1 MHAVSVDAQAQQ
13 PTAQDTARSTAMKAG
28 NSINEDRAG
37 ISEVMAASGTG
48 CAQSFSTEINTFV
61 RNACEM
67 EGIHPLRRWTT
78 SSQKLTAVLTI
89 SLIWNQFAA
98 AAIKPRQHA
107 SA

>member
-1 MHAVSVDAQAQQ
+1 MAAPAQPQIAQAIV
-13 PTAQDTARSTAMKAG
+13 PSTLTKAG
-28 NSINEDRAG
+28 SSISGDRAD
-37 ISEVMAASGTG
+37 ISAAMAVSGTG

-78 SSQKLTAVLTI
+78 SSRKLTAVLTI

-107 SA
+107 NA

>member
-1 MHAVSVDAQAQQ
+1 
-13 PTAQDTARSTAMKAG
+13 MKAG
-28 NSINEDRAG
+28 SSISEDRAG

-48 CAQSFSTEINTFV
+48 CAQSFSKEINTYV
-61 RNACEM
+61 RNVCEM
-67 EGIHPLRRWTT
+67 EGIHPRRRWTT
-78 SSQKLTAVLTI
+78 LSRKLTAVLTI

>member
-1 MHAVSVDAQAQQ
+1 VAVLAQPLTAQAIV
-13 PTAQDTARSTAMKAG
+13 PNTLTKAG
-28 NSINEDRAG
+28 SSISEDRAD
-37 ISEVMAASGTG
+37 ISEVMAANGTG

-78 SSQKLTAVLTI
+78 SSRKLTAVLTI

-98 AAIKPRQHA
+98 AAITPRQHA
-107 SA
+107 NA

>member
-1 MHAVSVDAQAQQ
+1 MAAPGLQ
-13 PTAQDTARSTAMKAG
+13 PTALDIANITAMKAG
-28 NSINEDRAG
+28 SSISEGRAG
-37 ISEVMAASGTG
+37 ISEVMAVSGTG
-48 CAQSFSTEINTFV
+48 CAKSFSTEINTFV

-78 SSQKLTAVLTI
+78 SSRKLTAVLTI

-107 SA
+107 NA

>member
-1 MHAVSVDAQAQQ
+1 MAALAQPQTDQAIVL
-13 PTAQDTARSTAMKAG
+13 STLTKAG
-28 NSINEDRAG
+28 SSISEGRAG

-48 CAQSFSTEINTFV
+48 CAQSFSTGINTFV

-67 EGIHPLRRWTT
+67 EGIHPLRQWTT
-78 SSQKLTAVLTI
+78 SNRKLMAVLTI
-89 SLIWNQFAA
+89 SLIWNQFVA

>member
-1 MHAVSVDAQAQQ
+1 VAVLEQ
-13 PTAQDTARSTAMKAG
+13 PQTALAIAPGILTKAG
-28 NSINEDRAG
+28 SSISEDRAG

-78 SSQKLTAVLTI
+78 LSRKLTAVLTI

>member
-1 MHAVSVDAQAQQ
+1 MAALAQPQ
-13 PTAQDTARSTAMKAG
+13 TALAIVPNTLMKAG
-28 NSINEDRAG
+28 SSISEDRAG
-37 ISEVMAASGTG
+37 ISEVMAVSGTG

-78 SSQKLTAVLTI
+78 SSRKLTAVLTI

-107 SA
+107 NA

>member
-1 MHAVSVDAQAQQ
+1 M
-13 PTAQDTARSTAMKAG
+13 RAG
-28 NSINEDRAG
+28 NSTSEDRAG

-48 CAQSFSTEINTFV
+48 CAQSFSTEISTFV

-78 SSQKLTAVLTI
+78 SSRNLTAVLTT
-89 SLIWNQFAA
+89 SLIWNQYAA

-107 SA
+107 NA